1 MTAQSDPELA
11 PAERRS
17 WLMVALAAIAAV
29 ALVAVGAALTV
40 ITGLGAA
47 QAPAD
52 GSVDV
57 GFARDMSTHHRQAV
71 GMAGLARDRSQDTAI
86 RTLAFDI
93 ETSQNQQVGMM
104 QGWLQV
110 WDVPVNS
117 SAAQMSWMAG
127 QSHDDMAMAGGAGS
141 MPGMASEAEL
151 AELQTLTG
159 NDFDVLF
166 LQLMIRHHQGGLP
179 MAQYAVDKAKSDVV
193 RRFAQRVLDGQ
204 AAEIITLDQL
214 LTERGGSMLPP
225 P

>member
-1 MTAQSDPELA
+1 MTSRPDPDLA
-11 PAERRS
+11 TAGRRS
-17 WLMVALAAIAAV
+17 WLMVTLAAIVAV
-29 ALVAVGAALTV
+29 ALLAVGAALAV
-40 ITGLGAA
+40 ITGIGTQ
-47 QAPAD
+47 QAPGD

-71 GMAGLARDRSQDTAI
+71 GMAGLARDRSEDPAL
-86 RTLAFDI
+86 RMLAFDI

-110 WDVPVNS
+110 WNVPVNS
-117 SAAQMSWMAG
+117 SAEQMSWMAADSNPG
-127 QSHDDMAMAGGAGS
+127 MAMAGDAGP

-151 AELQTLTG
+151 TELQTLSG

-179 MAQYAVDKAKSDVV
+179 MAQYAVDNAETDVV
-193 RRFAQRVLDGQ
+193 RRFALRVLDGQ
-204 AAEIITLDQL
+204 AAEIITLDRL
-214 LTERGGSMLPP
+214 LSERGGSMLPP